1 MAFPEGVLPNEVI
14 RDHRAEAMFVFAS
27 LRADLDRTGV
37 ENWLRKASELV
48 AELTAPVR
56 GESVA
61 SVAVGFGPTFFV
73 TGTSPRFGSDQ
84 SLPVGLASPP
94 LVPGVADPAAA
105 AQDVLFY
112 VMTTSEAAAAR
123 FIEGLSGTRNLGLV
137 RTTVERGFQRGDGR
151 ELSGFNDGI
160 RNVPSNA
167 RYRVAFVNRDLAPDE
182 PHWTE
187 DGTYMAYLKV
197 RQDLDR
203 FNALPVGEQEQIIGR
218 RKVDGSRL
226 DLPADSD
233 PRTEGEFTTPS
244 PTTNSHV
251 RKTGPRGDLH
261 DRTLIFRRG
270 VPYLNLREDGGLDGG
285 LQFVSF
291 QSSLDAFE
299 VVLNKWAFNPDF
311 PTAGSGMD
319 RLFAEGYAT
328 IEKSGFYFVPP
339 RDDRFI
345 GAGIFDAPPTVGSPR
360 GPGRLV
366 IRKRVIDASGNRVL
380 AEVGGIGF
388 QIFQADTNQPVG
400 EVFTTDS
407 AGHTVS
413 PDVPLNT
420 PMVLREVTTP
430 DHLEQM
436 PEQAVTV
443 TQWRQLVRLD
453 NRVRPGPAPGYG
465 G

>member
-1 MAFPEGVLPNEVI
+1 MAFPEGMLPDEVI

-37 ENWLRKASELV
+37 ENWLRRATELV
-48 AELTAPVR
+48 SDLTDPVR
-56 GESVA
+56 GDSVA
-61 SVAVGFGPTFFV
+61 SVAVGLGPTFFV
-73 TGTSPRFGSDQ
+73 TGTSPRFGLEQ
-84 SLPVGLASPP
+84 KLPVGLASPP

-105 AQDVLFY
+105 AHDVLFY
-112 VMTTSEAAAAR
+112 IMTTSEAAAAW
-123 FIEGLSGTRNLGLV
+123 FIEGLSGTRSLGLV
-137 RTTVERGFQRGDGR
+137 RTTVERGFQREDGR
-151 ELSGFNDGI
+151 ELSGFKDGV
-160 RNVPSNA
+160 RNVPGSA
-167 RYRVAFVNRDLAPDE
+167 RRRVAFVNRDLAPDE

-218 RKVDGSRL
+218 RKPDGSRL
-226 DLPADSD
+226 DLQAGTD
-233 PRTEGEFTTPS
+233 PRTEGEFTAPS
-244 PTTNSHV
+244 PTPNSHV
-251 RKTGPRGDLH
+251 RKTGPRGALH

-270 VPYLNLREDGGLDGG
+270 VPYLNLREDGSLDGG

-299 VVLNKWAFNPDF
+299 VMLNKWAFNPDF
-311 PTAGSGMD
+311 PTARSGPD

-328 IEKSGFYFVPP
+328 IEKAGFYFVPP

-345 GAGIFDAPPTVGSPR
+345 GAGIFDAPPTAGRPR
-360 GPGRLV
+360 GSGRLV
-366 IRKRVIDASGNRVL
+366 IRKRVIDASGTRVL

-388 QIFQADTNQPVG
+388 QVFQADTNQPVG
-400 EVFTTDS
+400 EAFTTDS
-407 AGHTVS
+407 AGHAVS

-420 PMVLREVTTP
+420 SLVLREVITP
-430 DHLEQM
+430 NHLEQM
-436 PEQAVTV
+436 PEQAITV
-443 TQWRQLVRLD
+443 TQKRQLVRLD

>member
-1 MAFPEGVLPNEVI
+1 MAFPEGVLPDEVI
-14 RDHRAEAMFVFAS
+14 RDHRAEAMLVFAS
-27 LRADLDRTGV
+27 LRADLDRAGV
-37 ENWLRKASELV
+37 ETWLRKASELV
-48 AELTAPVR
+48 ADLTDPVR

-73 TGTSPRFGSDQ
+73 TGTSPRFGLEQ
-84 SLPVGLASPP
+84 KLPVGLASPP
-94 LVPGVADPAAA
+94 LVQNVADPATA

-112 VMTTSEAAAAR
+112 VMTTSEAAASR
-123 FIEGLSGTRNLGLV
+123 FIEGLSGTRSLGLV
-137 RTTVERGFQRGDGR
+137 RTTVERGFQREDGR
-151 ELSGFNDGI
+151 ELSGFKDGV

-187 DGTYMAYLKV
+187 DGTYIAYLKV

-218 RKVDGSRL
+218 RKTDGSRV
-226 DLPADSD
+226 DLQAGTD
-233 PRTEGEFTTPS
+233 PRTEGEFAGPTPT
-244 PTTNSHV
+244 PNSHV
-251 RKTGPRGDLH
+251 RKTGPRGALH

-299 VVLNKWAFNPDF
+299 VMLNKWAFNLDF

-328 IEKSGFYFVPP
+328 IDKVGFYFVPP

-345 GAGIFDAPPTVGSPR
+345 GAGIFDAPPTAGRPR

-388 QIFQADTNQPVG
+388 QVFQAETNQPIG

-407 AGHTVS
+407 AGHAVS

-420 PMVLREVTTP
+420 SLVLREVVTLG
-430 DHLEQM
+430 HLEQM
-436 PEQAVTV
+436 PEQTITL
-443 TQWRQLVRLD
+443 TQRRELVRLD

>member
-1 MAFPEGVLPNEVI
+1 MAFPEGVRPDEVI

-37 ENWLRKASELV
+37 ENWLRRASELV
-48 AELTAPVR
+48 AELTAPVK

-73 TGTSPRFGSDQ
+73 TGTSPRFGLEQ
-84 SLPVGLASPP
+84 KLPVGLASPP
-94 LVPGVADPAAA
+94 LVPGVADAATA

-112 VMTTSEAAAAR
+112 IMTTSEAAAAR
-123 FIEGLSGTRNLGLV
+123 FIEGLSGTRNLGLA
-137 RTTVERGFQRGDGR
+137 RTTVERGFQREDGR
-151 ELSGFNDGI
+151 ELSGFKDGI
-160 RNVPSNA
+160 RNVSHND
-167 RYRVAFVNRDLAPDE
+167 RFRVAFVNRDLAPDE

-218 RKVDGSRL
+218 RKSDGSRV
-226 DLPADSD
+226 DLPEGTD
-233 PRTEGEFTTPS
+233 PRAEGEFTGPMPTP
-244 PTTNSHV
+244 NSHV
-251 RKTGPRGDLH
+251 RKTGPRGALH

-299 VVLNKWAFNPDF
+299 VMLNKWTFNPNF
-311 PTAGSGMD
+311 PAAGSGMD

-328 IEKSGFYFVPP
+328 VEKAGFYFVPP
-339 RDDRFI
+339 GDDRFL
-345 GAGIFDAPPTVGSPR
+345 GAGIFDVPPTAGRPR

-366 IRKRVIDASGNRVL
+366 IRKHVVDASGNRVL

-388 QIFQADTNQPVG
+388 QIFQADTNQPIG

-420 PMVLREVTTP
+420 PLVLREVVTP
-430 DHLEQM
+430 GHLEQM
-436 PEQAVTV
+436 PEQPITV
-443 TQWRQLVRLD
+443 TRRRELLRLD

>member
-1 MAFPEGVLPNEVI
+1 MAFPEGVLPDEVI
-14 RDHRAEAMFVFAS
+14 RDHRAEAMLVFAS

-37 ENWLRKASELV
+37 ENWLRRASELV
-48 AELTAPVR
+48 AELTSPVR

-73 TGTSPRFGSDQ
+73 TGTSPRFGLDQ
-84 SLPVGLASPP
+84 KSPIGLASPP
-94 LVPGVADPAAA
+94 LVQNVADPAAA
-105 AQDVLFY
+105 AHDVLFY
-112 VMTTSEAAAAR
+112 IMTTSEAKVSR

-137 RTTVERGFQRGDGR
+137 RTMVERGFQREDGR
-151 ELSGFNDGI
+151 ELSGFKDGI
-160 RNVPSNA
+160 RNVPGNA
-167 RYRVAFVNRDLAPDE
+167 RRRVAFVNRDLAPDE

-218 RKVDGSRL
+218 RKTDGSRV
-226 DLPADSD
+226 DLQAGTD
-233 PRTEGEFTTPS
+233 PRTEGEFTGSTP
-244 PTTNSHV
+244 TLHSHV
-251 RKTGPRGDLH
+251 RKTGPRGVLH
-261 DRTLIFRRG
+261 DRTMIFRRG

-299 VVLNKWAFNPDF
+299 VMLNKWELNPNF

-328 IEKSGFYFVPP
+328 IEKAGFYFVPP

-345 GAGIFDAPPTVGSPR
+345 GAGIFDEPPTTGRPR
-360 GPGRLV
+360 GSGRLI

-388 QIFQADTNQPVG
+388 QVFQADTNQPIG
-400 EVFTTDS
+400 DIFTTDS
-407 AGHTVS
+407 AGHAVS
-413 PDVPLNT
+413 PEVPLNT
-420 PMVLREVTTP
+420 PLVLREVNTP
-430 DHLEQM
+430 SHLEQM
-436 PEQAVTV
+436 PEQPITV
-443 TQWRQLVRLD
+443 AQKRQLVRLD